1 MSDLIGKNRRD
12 NIRVD
17 RMDKWIEIRVEVTT

>member
-1 MSDLIGKNRRD
+1 MSDPIGNSRRV

-17 RMDKWIEIRVEVTT
+17 RMDKWIETRVEVTT

>member
-1 MSDLIGKNRRD
+1 MSDPIGKDRRV
-12 NIRVD
+12 NIRID